1 MGQSETTNKYT
12 LFIIATIPG
21 SEASIC
27 NNFKASDAGGFS
39 CSKKVTNWSMYH
51 ISNHSSMKITI
62 QWNILFLKYI

>member
-1 MGQSETTNKYT
+1 MSQNETTDKYT

-39 CSKKVTNWSMYH
+39 CSNRVANWSN
-51 ISNHSSMKITI
+51 SLQN
-62 QWNILFLKYI
+62 YI

>member
-1 MGQSETTNKYT
+1 MSQNETTNKYT

-39 CSKKVTNWSMYH
+39 CSNRVANWSN
-51 ISNHSSMKITI
+51 SLQN
-62 QWNILFLKYI
+62 YI